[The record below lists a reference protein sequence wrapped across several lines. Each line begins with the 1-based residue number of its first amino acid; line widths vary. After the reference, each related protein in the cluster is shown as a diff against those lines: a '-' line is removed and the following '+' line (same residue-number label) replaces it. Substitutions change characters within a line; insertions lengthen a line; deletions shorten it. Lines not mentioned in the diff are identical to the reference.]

1 MHLLGFANVVLL
13 VTFFTFYLVHL
24 NRLSDLVHPLT
35 STQSGFE
42 AGLEFLRNAQLRDS
56 PALDERSKTLGMTGC
71 SILPQHD
78 AWDMVVSAEPYTSD
92 ACACLD
98 EVLMTSIGTN
108 EDRVQKAFQCF
119 FRLDAGASVEL
130 AANGMSIGLMTCVL
144 VWNLV
149 ATIRGILEYLRSASD
164 GWLKNSVSVFP
175 WISYVVC
182 AVVIMRVEGWN
193 AWMVAALIPA
203 ICITLPETKGS
214 VAYVVLPFLLLILS
228 VVRQQRDV
236 WYILYVVLFAFGMVY
251 SNLACQHAIEEEEK
265 KDSKDPKPFTKRVI
279 NAACVANVL
288 TGFVFL
294 SISIPV
300 LQPRDG
306 MGFQTIRGVAFVATM
321 LLLFI
326 PLTNTSVL
334 PAKLRDDPKLFL
346 EMGARFII
354 TTAAIVDLTA

>member
-1 MHLLGFANVVLL
+1 
-13 VTFFTFYLVHL
+13 
-24 NRLSDLVHPLT
+24 
-35 STQSGFE
+35 
-42 AGLEFLRNAQLRDS
+42 
-56 PALDERSKTLGMTGC
+56 
-71 SILPQHD
+71 
-78 AWDMVVSAEPYTSD
+78 
-92 ACACLD
+92 
-98 EVLMTSIGTN
+98 
-108 EDRVQKAFQCF
+108 
-119 FRLDAGASVEL
+119 
-130 AANGMSIGLMTCVL
+130 
-144 VWNLV
+144 
-149 ATIRGILEYLRSASD
+149 
-164 GWLKNSVSVFP
+164 
-175 WISYVVC
+175 
-182 AVVIMRVEGWN
+182 
-193 AWMVAALIPA
+193 
-203 ICITLPETKGS
+203 
-214 VAYVVLPFLLLILS
+214 VVLPFLLLILS

-251 SNLACQHAIEEEEK
+251 SNLACQHAIEEDEK
-265 KDSKDPKPFTKRVI
+265 PKPFTKRVI